1 MSEYVGGCIAMR
13 ADDTLNGHEREL
25 GGRQRRADHRFPGGN
40 DAALV
45 TPVAG
50 RIGGIEPQVVAA

>member
-1 MSEYVGGCIAMR
+1 MLSAG
-13 ADDTLNGHEREL
+13 EL
-25 GGRQRRADHRFPGGN
+25 DIHGPLILGDLADHRFPGGN

>member
-1 MSEYVGGCIAMR
+1 MR
-13 ADDTLNGHEREL
+13 ADDTLNGHEREF

-45 TPVAG
+45 TLVAG